1 MGLNGISQKALC
13 IMRVGDKMEGQT
25 AVDTALIIGGVILLI
40 WFAIMRPLGAITEL
54 PDILN
59 KFVEELKLLN
69 VHLNNIAHQ
78 MSAIYIELRRIE
90 EDGISLRRREK
101 PTDTLPF
108 LKQPEPKTDD
118 KEKSAFE

>member
-1 MGLNGISQKALC
+1 
-13 IMRVGDKMEGQT
+13 MEGQT

-59 KFVEELKLLN
+59 KFVDELKLLN
-69 VHLNNIAHQ
+69 VYLNNIAHQ
-78 MSAIYIELRRIE
+78 MSAIYVELRRLE
-90 EDGISLRRREK
+90 EDGILLRRREK
-101 PTDTLPF
+101 AADVLPF
-108 LKQPEPKTDD
+108 LTKSEQKTDD

>member
-1 MGLNGISQKALC
+1 
-13 IMRVGDKMEGQT
+13 MEGQT

-59 KFVEELKLLN
+59 KLVGELKLLN

-78 MSAIYIELRRIE
+78 MSAIYVELRRID
-90 EDGISLRRREK
+90 EDGILLRRREK
-101 PTDTLPF
+101 PADALPF
-108 LKQPEPKTDD
+108 LTTLEQKTDD
-118 KEKSAFE
+118 KEKSASE

>member
-1 MGLNGISQKALC
+1 
-13 IMRVGDKMEGQT
+13 MEGQT

-59 KFVEELKLLN
+59 KLVGELKLLN

-78 MSAIYIELRRIE
+78 MSAIYVELRRIDE
-90 EDGISLRRREK
+90 EGILLRRHEK
-101 PTDTLPF
+101 AADTLPF
-108 LKQPEPKTDD
+108 LKQSEQKTDD